1 MNYLLLDIVDISF
14 SIEKSR
20 IYLNK
25 SIYYLSVAIK
35 KNNSSLNGNL
45 LDTLISRSENNLISN
60 TYFSWYANSL
70 LRSIS
75 HEKVIDVKGIEY
87 AEVVFSEL
95 INENRGEENLG
106 INYLHFESNNF
117 KYYVPIN
124 LPEILRM
131 KFDDWKEF
139 ESSIKYDQWEINF
152 SKSIELIEKIN
163 PELIT
168 CINLLVENIL
178 VVYSQGNS
186 HGSMSPKNIIGTV
199 YLPDIEDFT
208 LLAECLIHEALHQ
221 YLYRLEHCASL
232 FVENEG
238 IKEIYYSPWKD
249 EPRPLI
255 MVLHGAFVFTG
266 VILYYHQLCEKN
278 IIPDM
283 IEEFKIRLS
292 KRHVQVSV
300 AVEVLLKNNKL
311 TGFGTQ
317 IVEIIQENLREV
329 TQSGFLDVSTSMN
342 DVLDHKLKFSGK
354 DYIHANI

>member
-1 MNYLLLDIVDISF
+1 MNYLLLDILDISF
-14 SIEKSR
+14 SKEKSR

-45 LDTLISRSENNLISN
+45 VDTLISRSENNLISN
-60 TYFSWYANSL
+60 TYLSWYANSL

-75 HEKVIDVKGIEY
+75 NEKVIDVKGIEY
-87 AEVVFSEL
+87 AEVILSEL

-106 INYLHFESNNF
+106 INYLHYESNNF

-131 KFDDWKEF
+131 KFGDWKEF

-168 CINLLVENIL
+168 SINLLIENIL
-178 VVYSQGNS
+178 VVYSQDNS

-199 YLPDIEDFT
+199 YLPDIDDFT
-208 LLAECLIHEALHQ
+208 LLAECLIHETLHQ

-238 IKEIYYSPWKD
+238 IEEIYYSPWKD

-266 VILYYHQLCEKN
+266 VILYYQQLCEKN

-300 AVEVLLKNNKL
+300 SVEVLLKNNKL
-311 TGFGTQ
+311 TGFGSQ

>member
-1 MNYLLLDIVDISF
+1 
-14 SIEKSR
+14 
-20 IYLNK
+20 
-25 SIYYLSVAIK
+25 
-35 KNNSSLNGNL
+35 
-45 LDTLISRSENNLISN
+45 
-60 TYFSWYANSL
+60 
-70 LRSIS
+70 
-75 HEKVIDVKGIEY
+75 
-87 AEVVFSEL
+87 
-95 INENRGEENLG
+95 
-106 INYLHFESNNF
+106 
-117 KYYVPIN
+117 
-124 LPEILRM
+124 
-131 KFDDWKEF
+131 
-139 ESSIKYDQWEINF
+139 YDQWEINF

-178 VVYSQGNS
+178 VVYSQDNS